1 MIRSASKAV
10 LPCLVLALAA
20 PARAET
26 PARRAAS
33 KPASPASAAQ
43 KAPAAV
49 AAPATPSSGPLDAA
63 PRVDVPL
70 PPPPPGT
77 ARVAAAPA
85 SRGAWLGLSL
95 GAFAAF
101 DRGQSVTGQIDYG
114 IERTPPGWSRLQL
127 EWHLVAAVAR
137 PSADTELT
145 RTELVPG
152 SFPPSYRQVAAG
164 SERATALVAEIAP
177 TARLRYP
184 VVPGF
189 ALFADGGAGIVQ
201 TIEKYQRNETFVGTS
216 TTTKNVT
223 GLSLRAALGLSVDLG
238 ERTRLVFEPV
248 AFDLLLGTDYSAF
261 TPNIGV
267 AYRL

>member
-20 PARAET
+20 PALAQT
-26 PARRAAS
+26 PARRAAA
-33 KPASPASAAQ
+33 KPALG
-43 KAPAAV
+43 
-49 AAPATPSSGPLDAA
+49 ATERA
-63 PRVDVPL
+63 DVPL
-70 PPPPPGT
+70 PPPPAGT

-85 SRGAWLGLSL
+85 SSGTWLALSV

-101 DRGQSVTGQIDYG
+101 DRGQSVTGQVDYG
-114 IERTPPGWSRLQL
+114 FERTPPGWSRLQL

-137 PSADTELT
+137 PSADTQLT
-145 RTELVPG
+145 RTELVAA
-152 SFPPSYRQVAAG
+152 SFPPAYRQVPTG
-164 SERATALVAEIAP
+164 SEHATALVAEIAP
-177 TARLRYP
+177 TARLRLP
-184 VVPGF
+184 LSSGF
-189 ALFADGGAGIVQ
+189 ALFTDAGVGIVQ
-201 TIEKYQRNETFVGTS
+201 TIEKYERNETFVGTS

-223 GLSLRAALGLSVDLG
+223 GLSLRTALGLSVDVG
-238 ERTRLVFEPV
+238 ERVRLVFEPL